1 MMTLL
6 KYDFRRNW
14 NTLLAGLAVLIIVQI
29 GLAMFMS
36 DITGSLIGI
45 MAYVGVGVA
54 IYVKM
59 IKTYWS
65 NIRSYNRR
73 LVPVTGLSHVLS
85 PIIFGTLC
93 GLGLVAVA
101 TIHYFIFSAT
111 HTDINVNFVGFI
123 NDSGIHVSEILTLLL
138 FSWWMALF
146 MTIIIFLSISIGGSF
161 RFKTGPWISIVAFFV
176 LTNLISWLENMIFSG
191 RFNPNELFQITE
203 KSSGFS
209 ITSNRIMGSD
219 GTWTNIIFEI
229 IVAVILVGI
238 AVYLNNKKVE
248 V

>member
-14 NTLLAGLAVLIIVQI
+14 DTLLAWLAVLIIIQI
-29 GLAMFMS
+29 GLAIFVS
-36 DITGSLIGI
+36 DITGSVIGFI
-45 MAYVGVGVA
+45 AYFGVGVS

-93 GLGLVAVA
+93 GLGLLAVA
-101 TIHYFIFSAT
+101 TIHYFIYNAT
-111 HTDINVNFVGFI
+111 HTGINFTSYI
-123 NDSGIHVSEILTLLL
+123 NDSGIHLSEIVSLLL
-138 FSWWMALF
+138 FFWWVALF
-146 MTIIIFLSISIGGSF
+146 CIIIIFLSISIGGSF

-176 LTNLISWLENMIFSG
+176 LINVISWLENTIFSG
-191 RFNPNELFQITE
+191 RFNPDELFQVTE
-203 KSSGFS
+203 KSTGIS
-209 ITSNRIMGSD
+209 IMSNRIMWSD
-219 GTWTNIIFEI
+219 GTWASIIFEV
-229 IVAVILVGI
+229 IVAVILVGV

>member
-29 GLAMFMS
+29 GLSLFVS
-36 DITGSLIGI
+36 DITASAIGVI
-45 MAYVGVGVA
+45 VYVGVGVS

-93 GLGLVAVA
+93 GLGLLAVA

-111 HTDINVNFVGFI
+111 HTGINFASFI
-123 NDSGIHVSEILTLLL
+123 NDSGIHLSEIVSLLL
-138 FSWWMALF
+138 FFWWVALF
-146 MTIIIFLSISIGGSF
+146 CIIIIFLSISIGGSF

-176 LTNLISWLENMIFSG
+176 LINVISWLENTIFSG
-191 RFNPNELFQITE
+191 RFNPDELFQVTE
-203 KSSGFS
+203 KSTGLS
-209 ITSNRIMGSD
+209 IMSNRIMWSD
-219 GTWTNIIFEI
+219 GTWASIIFEI
-229 IVAVILVGI
+229 IVAVILVGV
-238 AVYLNNKKVE
+238 AVYLNNRKVE

>member
-36 DITGSLIGI
+36 DISSSLIGV
-45 MAYVGVGVA
+45 MAYVGVGVS

-85 PIIFGTLC
+85 PLIFGTLC
-93 GLGLVAVA
+93 GLGVMVVAV
-101 TIHYFIFSAT
+101 IHYFIFSAT
-111 HTDINVNFVGFI
+111 HTDMNLASAINM
-123 NDSGIHVSEILTLLL
+123 SGIHVSEIISLLL
-138 FSWWMALF
+138 FVWWAVLF
-146 MTIIIFLSISIGGSF
+146 ITVIIFLSISIGGSF
-161 RFKTGPWISIVAFFV
+161 RFKTGPWISIIAFFV
-176 LTNLISWLENMIFSG
+176 LTNLISWLENIIFSG
-191 RFNPNELFQITE
+191 RFNPNELFQVTE
-203 KSSGFS
+203 KSTGIS
-209 ITSNRIMGSD
+209 ITSNRILWSQ
-219 GTWTNIIFEI
+219 GTWWSVIFEI
-229 IVAVILVGI
+229 IVAVILVAA

>member
-14 NTLLAGLAVLIIVQI
+14 DTLLAWLAVLIIVQI
-29 GLAMFMS
+29 GLAIFVS
-36 DITGSLIGI
+36 DITGSVIGFI
-45 MAYVGVGVA
+45 AYVGVGVS

-93 GLGLVAVA
+93 WLGLMVVAA
-101 TIHYFIFSAT
+101 IHYFIYSTT
-111 HTDINVNFVGFI
+111 HTGINFTSYI
-123 NDSGIHVSEILTLLL
+123 NDSGIHLSEILNVLL
-138 FSWWMALF
+138 FLWWVAMF
-146 MTIIIFLSISIGGSF
+146 SIIIIFLSISIGGSF

-176 LTNLISWLENMIFSG
+176 LVNVISWLENIIFSG
-191 RFNPNELFQITE
+191 RFNSNELFHFTE
-203 KSSGFS
+203 ESTALSF
-209 ITSNRIMGSD
+209 TSNRITWSD
-219 GTWTNIIFEI
+219 GTWASIIFEI
-229 IVAVILVGI
+229 IVAVILVGV

>member
-29 GLAMFMS
+29 GLALFMS
-36 DITGSLIGI
+36 DISGSVIGI
-45 MAYVGVGVA
+45 MAYVGVGVS

-73 LVPVTGLSHVLS
+73 LLPVTGLSHVLS

-93 GLGLVAVA
+93 GLGLLVVA

-111 HTDINVNFVGFI
+111 HTGINFADYI
-123 NDSGIHVSEILTLLL
+123 NDSGIHVSEIVSLLL
-138 FSWWMALF
+138 FSWWVALF

-176 LTNLISWLENMIFSG
+176 LTNLISWLENIIFSG

-203 KSSGFS
+203 GNTGISVDRKS
-209 ITSNRIMGSD
+209 
-219 GTWTNIIFEI
+219 
-229 IVAVILVGI
+229 VV
-238 AVYLNNKKVE
+238 
-248 V
+248 

>member
-29 GLAMFMS
+29 GLALFFS
-36 DITGSLIGI
+36 EVTGSLIGVI
-45 MAYVGVGVA
+45 AYVGAGVA

-59 IKTYWS
+59 IKTYRA
-65 NIRSYNRR
+65 NIRSFNRR

-93 GLGLVAVA
+93 GLGLLAVA
-101 TIHYFIFSAT
+101 TIHYFIYSAT
-111 HTDINVNFVGFI
+111 HTGINFTSYI
-123 NDSGIHVSEILTLLL
+123 NDSGIHLSEIVSLLL
-138 FSWWMALF
+138 FFWWVALF
-146 MTIIIFLSISIGGSF
+146 CIIIIFLSISIGGSF

-176 LTNLISWLENMIFSG
+176 LINLISWLENIIFSG
-191 RFNPNELFQITE
+191 RFNPDELFQVTE
-203 KSSGFS
+203 KSTGLS
-209 ITSNRIMGSD
+209 IMSNRIIWSD
-219 GTWTNIIFEI
+219 GTWASVIFEI
-229 IVAVILVGI
+229 IVAVILVGV
-238 AVYLNNKKVE
+238 AVYLNNRKVE

>member
-36 DITGSLIGI
+36 DITGSLIGV
-45 MAYVGVGVA
+45 MAYVGVGVS

-85 PIIFGTLC
+85 PLIFGTLC
-93 GLGLVAVA
+93 ELGVMVVA

-111 HTDINVNFVGFI
+111 HTDMNLASAINM
-123 NDSGIHVSEILTLLL
+123 SGIHVSEVISLVL
-138 FSWWMALF
+138 FVWWAVLF
-146 MTIIIFLSISIGGSF
+146 ISVIIFLSISIGGSF
-161 RFKTGPWISIVAFFV
+161 RFKTGPWISIIAFFV
-176 LTNLISWLENMIFSG
+176 LTNLISWLENIIFSG
-191 RFNPNELFQITE
+191 RFNPNELFQVTE
-203 KSSGFS
+203 KSTGIS
-209 ITSNRIMGSD
+209 IMSNRILWSQ
-219 GTWTNIIFEI
+219 GTWWSVIFEI
-229 IVAVILVGI
+229 IVAVILVAA

>member
-29 GLAMFMS
+29 GLSLFVS
-36 DITGSLIGI
+36 DISASAIGVI
-45 MAYVGVGVA
+45 VYVGAGVA
-54 IYVKM
+54 LYVKM

-93 GLGLVAVA
+93 GLGLLAVA
-101 TIHYFIFSAT
+101 TIHYFIFSTT
-111 HTDINVNFVGFI
+111 HTGINFAGFI
-123 NDSGIHVSEILTLLL
+123 NDSGIHASEIVSLLL
-138 FSWWMALF
+138 FSWWVALF
-146 MTIIIFLSISIGGSF
+146 ITIIIFLSISIGGSF

-176 LTNLISWLENMIFSG
+176 LTNLITWLENIIFSG
-191 RFNPNELFQITE
+191 RFNPNELFQVTE
-203 KSSGFS
+203 GNTGISV
-209 ITSNRIMGSD
+209 TSNRILWSD
-219 GTWTNIIFEI
+219 GTWASIIFEI
-229 IVAVILVGI
+229 IVAVILVGV
-238 AVYLNNKKVE
+238 AVYLNNRKVE

>member
-29 GLAMFMS
+29 GLALFFS
-36 DITGSLIGI
+36 EVSGSIIGI
-45 MAYVGVGVA
+45 IAYVGAGVA

-59 IKTYWS
+59 IKTYRS

-73 LVPVTGLSHVLS
+73 LVPVKGLSHILS

-93 GLGLVAVA
+93 WLGLIVVAA
-101 TIHYFIFSAT
+101 IHYFIYSAT
-111 HTDINVNFVGFI
+111 HTGINFASYMNV
-123 NDSGIHVSEILTLLL
+123 SGIHLSEILNLLL
-138 FSWWMALF
+138 FLWWVALF
-146 MTIIIFLSISIGGSF
+146 SIIIIFLSISIGGSF
-161 RFKTGPWISIVAFFV
+161 RFKTGPWISIVAFF
-176 LTNLISWLENMIFSG
+176 LLINLISWLENLIFSG
-191 RFNPNELFQITE
+191 RFNPNELFQFTE
-203 KSSGFS
+203 ESTGLS
-209 ITSNRIMGSD
+209 ITSNRIIWSD
-219 GTWTNIIFEI
+219 GTWANIIFEI
-229 IVAVILVGI
+229 IVAVILVGV